1 VSILNRGFCG
11 LSIDIR
17 GVLLDDRFRVVI
29 QRDAGPRRGRERD
42 LTVRGAEPG
51 WGESNTLVVRVADL
65 VAGAMDHPWN
75 FSQISDA
82 LSADNA
88 ILVTRESGQDEGR
101 GQDSGENAVDPE
113 RRRLGIGGEILA
125 QFLSREAAEGVV
137 EVRLEMSSEN
147 VPARA
152 LYESKGFVVVGR
164 RARYYPDGADALLFT
179 WRAQTEN

>member
-1 VSILNRGFCG
+1 MRG
-11 LSIDIR
+11 
-17 GVLLDDRFRVVI
+17 
-29 QRDAGPRRGRERD
+29 AAP
-42 LTVRGAEPG
+42 VRGEKD
-51 WGESNTLVVRVADL
+51 SVVVRVTDL

-75 FSQISDA
+75 FFQISDA
-82 LSADNA
+82 LSAENA
-88 ILVTRESGQDEGR
+88 ILVTRESGEG
-101 GQDSGENAVDPE
+101 SGENEPLEGLILGRRLDFDLTEIDLVAVDPE

>member
-1 VSILNRGFCG
+1 M
-11 LSIDIR
+11 
-17 GVLLDDRFRVVI
+17 
-29 QRDAGPRRGRERD
+29 
-42 LTVRGAEPG
+42 RGAEPG

-101 GQDSGENAVDPE
+101 GQDSGENEPLEGLVLGRRLDFDLTEIDLVAVDPK

>member
-1 VSILNRGFCG
+1 
-11 LSIDIR
+11 
-17 GVLLDDRFRVVI
+17 
-29 QRDAGPRRGRERD
+29 
-42 LTVRGAEPG
+42 VRGAVS
-51 WGESNTLVVRVADL
+51 GEGEKDPLLTGVTDL
-65 VAGAMDHPWN
+65 VASAMDHPWS

-82 LSADNA
+82 LSADNS
-88 ILVTRESGQDEGR
+88 ILVTRKS
-101 GQDSGENAVDPE
+101 GQDSGENEPLEGLVLGRRLDFDLTEIDLVAVDPE
-113 RRRLGIGGEILA
+113 RRRLGIGGEVLT
-125 QFLSREAAEGVV
+125 QFLSGEVAEGVV

>member
-1 VSILNRGFCG
+1 MRGG
-11 LSIDIR
+11 
-17 GVLLDDRFRVVI
+17 
-29 QRDAGPRRGRERD
+29 AP
-42 LTVRGAEPG
+42 VRGEKG
-51 WGESNTLVVRVADL
+51 SLVVQVTDL

-88 ILVTRESGQDEGR
+88 ILVTRESVQGEGLGQG
-101 GQDSGENAVDPE
+101 SGESEPLEGLVLGRRLDFDLTEIDLVAVDPE

-125 QFLSREAAEGVV
+125 QFLSREVAEGVV

-147 VPARA
+147 LPARA

-164 RARYYPDGADALLFT
+164 RARYYPDGADALLLT

>member
-1 VSILNRGFCG
+1 M
-11 LSIDIR
+11 
-17 GVLLDDRFRVVI
+17 
-29 QRDAGPRRGRERD
+29 
-42 LTVRGAEPG
+42 RGAVHGRGGKDPH
-51 WGESNTLVVRVADL
+51 VVRVTDL

-88 ILVTRESGQDEGR
+88 ILVTRASGQGKGR
-101 GQDSGENAVDPE
+101 GQDSGENKPLEGLVLGRRLDFDLTEIDLVAVDPE

-164 RARYYPDGADALLFT
+164 RARYSPDGADALLFT

>member
-1 VSILNRGFCG
+1 M
-11 LSIDIR
+11 
-17 GVLLDDRFRVVI
+17 
-29 QRDAGPRRGRERD
+29 
-42 LTVRGAEPG
+42 RGAAHEGCEKDP
-51 WGESNTLVVRVADL
+51 LIVRVTDL

-88 ILVTRESGQDEGR
+88 LLVTRQSGQDEG
-101 GQDSGENAVDPE
+101 ENEPLEGLVLGRRLDFDLTEIDLVAVDPE